1 MIDAIWQYLRL
12 PNGVELIF
20 AFGYTTNDYQEIIDL
35 FVQGKIIVAPL
46 ISHRISLDEL
56 PEMFERMR
64 SPTDQIKVI
73 VEP

>member
-1 MIDAIWQYLRL
+1 M
-12 PNGVELIF
+12 G
-20 AFGYTTNDYQEIIDL
+20 
-35 FVQGKIIVAPL
+35 QGRIQARPL

-56 PEMFERMR
+56 PAMFERMR